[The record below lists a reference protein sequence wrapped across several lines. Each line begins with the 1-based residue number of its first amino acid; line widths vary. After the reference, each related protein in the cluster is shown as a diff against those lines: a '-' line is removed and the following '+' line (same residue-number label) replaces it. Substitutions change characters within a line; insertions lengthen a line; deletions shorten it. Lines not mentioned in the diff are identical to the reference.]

1 MSMFILAI
9 SCLTTSNLLWF
20 TDLTFQVSIH
30 VVLYSIRLAFH
41 HQPQP
46 QPQLRVITALG
57 QMLLSFWYFFLAI
70 LVNVR
75 PSPSVAYWTSSI
87 LGEGARLPESCLS
100 AFSYCSWGFHGKNT
114 GVGCHSLLWWS
125 SVRTLHRDSPVLGGP
140 AQHHDSPVLGSPAPH
155 GHSLRY
161 TSPSTMTRRWS
172 MKGDKLIPSFKM
184 GYCFICRNSKFII
197 LRENIF
203 ISIALSYANDAISF
217 ICT

>member
-30 VVLYSIRLAFH
+30 IVLYSIRLAFH

-46 QPQLRVITALG
+46 QPQLRVISALG

-87 LGEGARLPESCLS
+87 LGEGGSSSRVLPFCLFVLFMG
-100 AFSYCSWGFHGKNT
+100 FSWQECWSGLPFPPLVK
-114 GVGCHSLLWWS
+114 HSLFVLFMGFPWQECWSGLPFPPLVKQRQDSSLWLACLRWPCTAW
-125 SVRTLHRDSPVLGGP
+125 VRAWGI
-140 AQHHDSPVLGSPAPH
+140 QAPPPWQ
-155 GHSLRY
+155 GCDPWR
-161 TSPSTMTRRWS
+161 
-172 MKGDKLIPSFKM
+172 G
-184 GYCFICRNSKFII
+184 
-197 LRENIF
+197 
-203 ISIALSYANDAISF
+203 AN
-217 ICT
+217 